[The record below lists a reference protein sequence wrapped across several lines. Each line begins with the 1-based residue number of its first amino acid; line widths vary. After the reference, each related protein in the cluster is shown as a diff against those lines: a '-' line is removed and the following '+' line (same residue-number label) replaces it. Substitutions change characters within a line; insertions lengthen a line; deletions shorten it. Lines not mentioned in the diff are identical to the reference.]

1 MSEADEAG
9 DRNRSVSE
17 SSETEYDPHFSPI
30 ISLPEVA
37 IITNEEEE
45 EVMLKLRA
53 KLYRF
58 DTKSDVTPEWKE
70 RGTGE
75 MKMLKHKD
83 NNTVRI
89 VMRRDKTLKVCANH
103 FITPFMDLKPSIGS
117 NKAFVYTVT
126 GDFADEEIKSE
137 CLAIRFGNVDF
148 ANQFKEKFE
157 EAKKFVSEN
166 CCLYQESLDTSLEK
180 ENEQP
185 DSDADENITPESK
198 TSDLTRKLSELDV
211 SKKETEEQ

>member
-1 MSEADEAG
+1 MSEANEAG

-37 IITNEEEE
+37 IITNEEDE

-75 MKMLKHKD
+75 MKMLKHKG

-103 FITPFMDLKPSIGS
+103 FITPYMELKPSIGS
-117 NKAFVYTVT
+117 SKAFVYTVT

-137 CLAIRFGNVDF
+137 CLAIRFGTVDF

-157 EAKKFVSEN
+157 EGKKFVIEN
-166 CCLYQESLDTSLEK
+166 CKLYTDELDSSLEK
-180 ENEQP
+180 G
-185 DSDADENITPESK
+185 SDEDENDNPDGT
-198 TSDLTRKLSELDV
+198 DLTKKLSELDV
-211 SKKETEEQ
+211 NKKQTNED

>member
-9 DRNRSVSE
+9 DRNRTVSE
-17 SSETEYDPHFSPI
+17 SSETEFDPHFSPI
-30 ISLPEVA
+30 ISLPEITLV
-37 IITNEEEE
+37 TNEEEE

-75 MKMLKHKD
+75 MKMLKHKE

-137 CLAIRFGNVDF
+137 CLAIRFGSVDF

-157 EAKKFVSEN
+157 EGKKFVVEN
-166 CCLYQESLDTSLEK
+166 CKLYTSPE
-180 ENEQP
+180 EDDDSE
-185 DSDADENITPESK
+185 SDAEEDVTPECK
-198 TSDLTRKLSELDV
+198 TSDLTKKLSELDV
-211 SKKETEEQ
+211 SKNETEEK